1 MRRRRKFLKS
11 MMLVVIL
18 PSKTSL
24 FMRRRRKFLHNHGTQ
39 TPSKLPK
46 HPPKYR
52 KHPPK
57 YPKHPQNTPK
67 PPNLR
72 SEILLTRGG
81 FRHGGVFESKHPWC
95 RAVIIERILKDSVCR
110 ECKISTEKSNWVLT
124 CLYRFTKFVRRWKTG
139 SWLFWWVKLGA
150 HNGTTK
156 KL

>member
-1 MRRRRKFLKS
+1 MRRRRKFLNSMVLVVILPSKNTTLYAPQAIFLKS

-24 FMRRRRKFLHNHGTQ
+24 FMRRRRKILHNHGTQ

-46 HPPKYR
+46 HPPKSR

-72 SEILLTRGG
+72 SEILLNG
-81 FRHGGVFESKHPWC
+81 F
-95 RAVIIERILKDSVCR
+95 
-110 ECKISTEKSNWVLT
+110 
-124 CLYRFTKFVRRWKTG
+124 
-139 SWLFWWVKLGA
+139 
-150 HNGTTK
+150 
-156 KL
+156 

>member
-81 FRHGGVFESKHPWC
+81 VFDISANPLVMAPPLQILSLYQGGAETYGWGTDVIWVQETLKKDRFPLQNTPNPDNFRLRRFYD
-95 RAVIIERILKDSVCR
+95 VITPHERIS
-110 ECKISTEKSNWVLT
+110 
-124 CLYRFTKFVRRWKTG
+124 G
-139 SWLFWWVKLGA
+139 S
-150 HNGTTK
+150 H
-156 KL
+156 